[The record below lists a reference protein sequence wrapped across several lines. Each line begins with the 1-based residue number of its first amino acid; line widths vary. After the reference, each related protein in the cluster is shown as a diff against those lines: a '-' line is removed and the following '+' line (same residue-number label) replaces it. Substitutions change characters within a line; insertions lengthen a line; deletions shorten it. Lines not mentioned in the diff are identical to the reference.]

1 MIELIKIENLFSHPN
16 NPRKGIGDI
25 TELTE
30 SIKKNGVMQNLTVVK
45 KDDKNYMIIIGHRRA
60 AAAKMAGLKELPCA
74 VVEMDEKQQIATM
87 LLENMQRADLSIV
100 EQAEGFQMMLDLGD
114 SIAEVVEKTGFS
126 ESTVRRRIKLNELDK
141 KELLK
146 AESRGGTL
154 EDYAQLEKLN
164 KEENKNKALKAI
176 GTSNFNWTVRDLI
189 DKEKREEGLDR
200 IEEQVKK
207 FATPIKDSSGYSW
220 AGRFGYDSTDI
231 KRPEDAD
238 GELYYIRN
246 SYNIVLYTKKEE
258 EAEDEERKREASER
272 EEKRKLKIGALE
284 IISKRAQEL
293 RDEFAKNVPAL
304 FIKNHMTDIVATWMF
319 VESTDSGCYV
329 DEEEI
334 YKLAGFNYDEDD
346 DVAEYED
353 FYKAVSDKPYIM
365 LWRRIWMA
373 MHGREYEN
381 KYYDSYY
388 AKHKKNDELDAKYAL
403 LCKLGYQMSDEE
415 ISLQNGS
422 NENFVKDNE

>member
-1 MIELIKIENLFSHPN
+1 MIELIKIENLWSHPN
-16 NPRKGIGDI
+16 NPRKEVGDI
-25 TELTE
+25 MELTE

-60 AAAKMAGLKELPCA
+60 AAAKLAGLKALPCA

-114 SIAEVVEKTGFS
+114 SIAEVSEKTGFS

-154 EDYAQLEKLN
+154 EDYAQLDKLK
-164 KEENKNKALKAI
+164 KEENKNEALKAI
-176 GTSNFNWTVRDLI
+176 GTSNFNWTVHDLV
-189 DKEKREEGLDR
+189 DAENREEGLDR
-200 IEEQVKK
+200 IEEQVKR
-207 FATPIKDSSGYSW
+207 FATPIKDSSGYKWETTFYHNQS
-220 AGRFGYDSTDI
+220 DI
-231 KRPEDAD
+231 KRPEDID

-246 SYNIVLYTKKEE
+246 THYVVLYTKKEE
-258 EAEDEERKREASER
+258 DAEDEAENKEYLER
-272 EEKRKLKIGALE
+272 EEKRKLNLGALE
-284 IISKRAQEL
+284 ILSKRAQEL
-293 RDEFAKNVPAL
+293 REEFAKNVPAL
-304 FIKNHMTDIVATWMF
+304 FIKNHIADILATWMYI
-319 VESTDSGCYV
+319 ESTDSGYYV
-329 DEEEI
+329 DEEDI
-334 YKLAGFNYDEDD
+334 YELVGLDYDDEDT
-346 DVAEYED
+346 VAEFED
-353 FYKAVSDKPYIM
+353 FYKVASDKPYVM
-365 LWRRIWMA
+365 LWRRIWTA
-373 MHGREYEN
+373 MHGSEYEN

-388 AKHKKNDELDAKYAL
+388 AKHKKNAELDAKYAL

-422 NENFVKDNE
+422 NENFVKEDE

>member
-1 MIELIKIENLFSHPN
+1 MIELIKIGNLFSHPN
-16 NPRKGIGDI
+16 NPRKEIGDI

-45 KDDKNYMIIIGHRRA
+45 KDDENYMIIIGHRRA
-60 AAAKMAGLKELPCA
+60 AAAKMAGLKALPCA

-114 SIAEVVEKTGFS
+114 SISEVSEKTGFS

-146 AESRGGTL
+146 AENRGGTL
-154 EDYAQLEKLN
+154 EDYAQLDKLK

-189 DKEKREEGLDR
+189 DAENREEGLDR
-200 IEEQVKK
+200 IEEQVKR
-207 FATPIKDSSGYSW
+207 FATPIKDSSGYKLKKY
-220 AGRFGYDSTDI
+220 FNYKDSEVV
-231 KRPEDAD
+231 RPEDVD
-238 GELYYIRN
+238 GELYYIRDN
-246 SYNIVLYTKKEE
+246 YTIDLYTKKEE
-258 EAEDEERKREASER
+258 QPEDEAKKQAELER
-272 EEKRKLKIGALE
+272 EEKRKLNLGALE

-293 RDEFAKNVPAL
+293 REEFAKSVPAL
-304 FIKNHMTDIVATWMF
+304 FIKNHIADILATWMYI
-319 VESTDSGCYV
+319 ESTDSGYYV
-329 DEEEI
+329 DEEDI
-334 YKLAGFNYDEDD
+334 YELAGMDYDNDDED
-346 DVAEYED
+346 AEYED
-353 FYKAVSDKPYIM
+353 FYKVASDKPYVM

-388 AKHKKNDELDAKYAL
+388 AKHKKNTELDAKYAL

-422 NENFVKDNE
+422 NENFVKDDE